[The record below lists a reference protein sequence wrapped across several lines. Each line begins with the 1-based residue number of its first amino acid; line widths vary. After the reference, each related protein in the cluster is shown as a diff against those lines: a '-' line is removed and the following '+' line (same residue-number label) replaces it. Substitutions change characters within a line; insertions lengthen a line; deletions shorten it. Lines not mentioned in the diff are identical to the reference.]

1 MTLIPDTTLSDLL
14 KEVSEEPNIKESLSA
29 QPIAI
34 HITKD
39 SRSLTLFNNITP
51 LPANTILENFTTQIF
66 YTRSNIF
73 DDFSRCSICNSD
85 STGHENVEI
94 STSYDNIYLCKSC
107 TQKLATQLKVAS
119 TYFEGEENGNVI
131 MEITPEEIGGSRG

>member
-1 MTLIPDTTLSDLL
+1 MTLIPGTTLSDLL

-39 SRSLTLFNNITP
+39 SRYLHLFNHMHIP
-51 LPANTILENFTTQIF
+51 PSEFGSDIF
-66 YTRSNIF
+66 YARF
-73 DDFSRCSICNSD
+73 DDVDTMVSRCSICNSD
-85 STGHENVEI
+85 NTQKENVEI
-94 STSYDNIYLCKSC
+94 TTPYDNIYLCKSC
-107 TQKLATQLKVAS
+107 TQKLATQLTVAS

-131 MEITPEEIGGSRG
+131 MEITPEEIGGS